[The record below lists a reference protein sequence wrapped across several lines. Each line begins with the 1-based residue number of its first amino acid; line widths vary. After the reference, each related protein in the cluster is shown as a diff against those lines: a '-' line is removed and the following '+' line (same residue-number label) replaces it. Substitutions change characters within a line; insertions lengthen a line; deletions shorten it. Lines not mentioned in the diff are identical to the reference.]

1 MITKKKAQEQAI
13 ANSGLSDPLAEHDI
27 DVQSFDIPRMVSVF
41 PDKSGIRWWTK
52 AWFNGSEKG
61 EAAIEIERELAI
73 KFINENIEKDEWLE
87 EYFPKQME
95 VYHNA
100 IEQTREQ
107 LLNQI
112 NL

>member
-1 MITKKKAQEQAI
+1 
-13 ANSGLSDPLAEHDI
+13 
-27 DVQSFDIPRMVSVF
+27 MVSVF

-95 VYHNA
+95 VQCHRTDTRA
-100 IEQTREQ
+100 ITQPDKS
-107 LLNQI
+107 I
-112 NL
+112 KGI